1 MSHAKYWRL
10 ESEVN
15 PRKDIVTITERY
27 VNKYTGK
34 HSKLIIPESLS
45 REERLNYPMR
55 IKDELKPTF
64 KQEINRRII
73 PALRRRDY
81 DAQPYVRFTSIV
93 EVKNNEGEIRVRPV
107 HTRKWRI
114 RIRSGAE
121 RNRFFEEITRK
132 WEGVFKSFR
141 SENWIRRIG
150 DVFGT
155 FEDEEEP
162 LNPEIEMNQ
171 EEKNYNNSW
180 DYWTLYSI
188 KSFTLEIE
196 FTFRDNN
203 PKMFHRC

>member
-1 MSHAKYWRL
+1 MNEYVTAKYWRL

-34 HSKLIIPESLS
+34 HSKLIIPENLS

-114 RIRSGAE
+114 RIRSGTE

-155 FEDEEEP
+155 FEDEE
-162 LNPEIEMNQ
+162 
-171 EEKNYNNSW
+171 
-180 DYWTLYSI
+180 
-188 KSFTLEIE
+188 
-196 FTFRDNN
+196 
-203 PKMFHRC
+203 